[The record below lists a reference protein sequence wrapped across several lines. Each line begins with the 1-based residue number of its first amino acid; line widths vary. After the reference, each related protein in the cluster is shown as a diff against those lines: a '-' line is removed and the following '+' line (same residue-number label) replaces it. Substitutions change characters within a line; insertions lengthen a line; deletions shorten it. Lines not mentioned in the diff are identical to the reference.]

1 MKCKFC
7 GSEVYEYQTMCLNCG
22 KKLTE
27 DKIVV
32 EQEVAVDKKVVRKI
46 SESKKIVALTLALC
60 FGYLGAHCFYLGE
73 KKKGIIRII
82 TTFLPPIGGIL
93 WIMDFLKILRG
104 TYECNADAF
113 I

>member
-7 GSEVYEYQTMCLNCG
+7 DAEVYEYQTMCLNCG

-32 EQEVAVDKKVVRKI
+32 EEEEEVTKKTVKKIAKDKKI
-46 SESKKIVALTLALC
+46 IAIVLAIA

-73 KKKGIIRII
+73 KKKGITRII
-82 TTFLPPIGGIL
+82 TTFIPPIGVIL
-93 WIMDFLKILRG
+93 CILDIVKIAKG
-104 TYECNADAF
+104 TYVCDENAF